1 MHLSK
6 RFMFEESTNDW
17 DIKRG
22 YPFKF
27 KELGGVMSTGD
38 RSILEAMNNGVKFT
52 QEEFEAMRA
61 MDADDS
67 SKKPFQGIMT
77 TVIRQ
82 ANELA
87 YSIEKE
93 RYGNSAQL
101 RYEAKSHEPIYP
113 FGYIRFAKPMNCGRD
128 VCSYS
133 ISGRARIH
141 DLLEC
146 NTALLH
152 ELMRTQVSTDS
163 IELADNRLSL
173 FTAQNG
179 KCAVTG
185 EEFMSVSE
193 IVCHHKHPKK
203 WHGGDRYQNLVLV
216 SDTIH
221 QLIHTYDNAEVKE
234 LIKKARLTEVSQFE
248 KLNKLRK
255 KACRKPID
263 AITKEI
269 VTNGMTK
276 KTKTV
281 TN

>member
-1 MHLSK
+1 MNQLSEAQANVEWTKFYGKFEELGLAKFYDMDKLRVEMLDSPCTTSEESGTAYKGALLMHIIMVMGLSQRIAKMISGTFSIDEKSLMKVCALMHLSK

-93 RYGNSAQL
+93 RY
-101 RYEAKSHEPIYP
+101 
-113 FGYIRFAKPMNCGRD
+113 
-128 VCSYS
+128 
-133 ISGRARIH
+133 
-141 DLLEC
+141 
-146 NTALLH
+146 
-152 ELMRTQVSTDS
+152 
-163 IELADNRLSL
+163 
-173 FTAQNG
+173 
-179 KCAVTG
+179 
-185 EEFMSVSE
+185 
-193 IVCHHKHPKK
+193 KK
-203 WHGGDRYQNLVLV
+203 
-216 SDTIH
+216 
-221 QLIHTYDNAEVKE
+221 
-234 LIKKARLTEVSQFE
+234 IKNQ
-248 KLNKLRK
+248 
-255 KACRKPID
+255 
-263 AITKEI
+263 
-269 VTNGMTK
+269 
-276 KTKTV
+276 
-281 TN
+281 